1 MHFRR
6 NFVTERVMK
15 HWNGVSKEMVEA
27 LSLEMF
33 KRLAMALSAI
43 VWLTQWSLVT
53 GWTQGPHRTF
63 LT

>member
-6 NFVTERVMK
+6 NFFTERVMK
-15 HWNGVSKEMVEA
+15 HWNGLHKEMVEA

-43 VWLTQWSLVT
+43 VCLTWWSLVT
-53 GWTQGPHRTF
+53 GWTQ
-63 LT
+63 